1 MAMNCNRH
9 SFHFRYTDTSMIET
23 FLTVPSR
30 IVTVKAWDPMN
41 SRSGLRVEFEC
52 GGRWSNRM
60 WASYIKRGSEGKWAG
75 AALPHRSL
83 LDPLAATSIH
93 GEPSPVQGILSRQ
106 PRTGDV
112 SSRGTGCACL
122 LVVMETEQC
131 SQPQPRVVI
140 RYLLLPSGDLE
151 STSGCPLSVRTPF
164 VVVYLV
170 STDQNAG

>member
-1 MAMNCNRH
+1 
-9 SFHFRYTDTSMIET
+9 
-23 FLTVPSR
+23 
-30 IVTVKAWDPMN
+30 
-41 SRSGLRVEFEC
+41 
-52 GGRWSNRM
+52 M

-112 SSRGTGCACL
+112 SRRHTVQVVLAGCHGNLTMLSATRCHTVSVTAVRGQL
-122 LVVMETEQC
+122 
-131 SQPQPRVVI
+131 
-140 RYLLLPSGDLE
+140 GDLE
-151 STSGCPLSVRTPF
+151 STSGCPLSARTPF

-170 STDQNAG
+170 STEQNAGY